1 MRVAA
6 KFLLILL
13 HLGFAGITVT
23 GSAMILLAFKVIP
36 SDLTWPQKV
45 VTGLFGL
52 YLVVG
57 LRWAE
62 HERCRKNGRHWG

>member
-1 MRVAA
+1 MKMVL
-6 KFLLILL
+6 KLLIVLL
-13 HLGFAGITVT
+13 HLGFAAIMVT

-36 SDLTWPQKV
+36 SDLNWQQKV
-45 VTGLFGL
+45 VVGGFGL

-62 HERCRKNGRHWG
+62 HERCRKAGKH